1 MLWYWVAL
9 TKFAQFHGRA
19 RRKEF
24 WYFVL
29 FYTLFSIPFGLV
41 DEFLLGIPILVDIY
55 NLAFLIP
62 FIAVGVR
69 RLHDM
74 GRSGWWMLLYAGLL
88 LSWILNVVMRFSGEA
103 SDETFLVLGIISIV
117 GLVGMIVLIVFMVR
131 KSQPGHNRYGS
142 DPLEDSA
149 PAA

>member
-9 TKFAQFHGRA
+9 KKYAQFYGRA

-29 FYTLFSIPFGLV
+29 FYTLFAVPFSIV
-41 DEFLLGIPILVDIY
+41 DEYLLGIPILGTIY

-74 GRSGWWMLLYAGLL
+74 GRSGWWMLFYTGLIP
-88 LSWILNVVMRFSGEA
+88 SWIVDAVVRFSGDA
-103 SDETFLVLGIISIV
+103 SDETFLVFGISSIV
-117 GLVGMIVLIVFMVR
+117 GLVAAIVLIVFMVR

-149 PAA
+149 PTA